1 MLSRSLLIPAGLA
14 LALLLNGC
22 VPEPPEPKGAR
33 FDPQSPLLRTEGPVF
48 VSETDF
54 TFIDSLG
61 KRWLAP
67 KGTKTD
73 GATIPQWALSVTG
86 DRMDTGYRNAA
97 LVHDAYCQGG
107 LNGEG
112 PSFQKDSWENVH
124 RMFYEAC
131 VANGVDPVR
140 ARLMF
145 SAVWI
150 GGPRW
155 NYNGPELSTQQ
166 KMEQLQQIKEQLA
179 REDQTTPPKGD
190 YRDLT
195 GLIERMSALE
205 RDVKELKVTTARIET
220 KTDQLITSVET
231 ISASFA
237 TLTKQGGVIA
247 QPTTPE
253 QHYHNARV
261 HELGG
266 DYGNARQSYLAYFAS
281 DLDYLDPHLRYL
293 DFLKLQEGRA
303 GARETYALIVQKA
316 KSIVPTYASI
326 LLAEP
331 GQRITKLRDFL
342 AAHPDFAPAY
352 YHLSEEYSA
361 ARLGTQSLDDKRQ
374 ERAALESFLKLHSDG
389 KLLRWIIDRSLVSGW
404 QQDAE
409 SRLAAIAATVNDA
422 VLANP
427 VELRWMAT
435 NGGWM
440 GTISIAEAAR
450 EVFWKGPGM
459 TEFKSTGA
467 SPARDPRTGAPMPNL
482 VLNLP
487 DKTPSSEIL
496 VKYLN
501 ASGQEMGPFTIPFD
515 PDASSLSES
524 KYILGMT
531 STSWVSFREWDG
543 KLLLYFSHLLS
554 HRGVLKEIKYG
565 VDKETPETAYAFPA
579 YDKPG
584 IAPITEDVSIYIAV
598 PGPTKFVTVQLT
610 FIDGTQSDVVR
621 FAR

>member
-1 MLSRSLLIPAGLA
+1 
-14 LALLLNGC
+14 
-22 VPEPPEPKGAR
+22 V
-33 FDPQSPLLRTEGPVF
+33 
-48 VSETDF
+48 DF

-61 KRWLAP
+61 KKWLAP

-86 DRMDTGYRNAA
+86 DRMDAGYRNAA

-107 LNGEG
+107 LNGQG
-112 PSFQKDSWENVH
+112 PSFQKDTWENVH

-166 KMEQLQQIKEQLA
+166 KLEQLQQIKAQL
-179 REDQTTPPKGD
+179 EKDDQTTPPKGD
-190 YRDLT
+190 YSDLT

-231 ISASFA
+231 MSATFA
-237 TLTKQGGVIA
+237 SLAKQGGVIA

-266 DYGNARQSYLAYFAS
+266 DYGNARQSYLAYFGF
-281 DLDYLDPHLRYL
+281 DLDSLDPHLRYL

-303 GARETYALIVQKA
+303 GARESYQLIVQKA
-316 KSIVPTYASI
+316 KSIVPGYAAI
-326 LLAEP
+326 LLWERD
-331 GQRITKLRDFL
+331 QRIAKLREFVT
-342 AAHPDFAPAY
+342 AHPDFAPAY
-352 YHLSEEYSA
+352 YHLSEDYSA

-374 ERAALESFLKLHSDG
+374 ERAALEAFLKLHAEG
-389 KLLRWIIDRSLVSGW
+389 KLLRWIIDRSLASEW
-404 QQDAE
+404 QKDAE
-409 SRLAAIAATVNDA
+409 TRLATLQATVNDT

-440 GTISIAEAAR
+440 GSISIAEAAR
-450 EVFWKGPGM
+450 EIFWKGPGM

-467 SPARDPRTGAPMPNL
+467 SPTRDPRTGAPMPNA
-482 VLNLP
+482 VINLP
-487 DKTPSSEIL
+487 EKTPATEIL
-496 VKYLN
+496 IKYLN
-501 ASGQEMGPFTIPFD
+501 ATGQEMGPFTLPFD
-515 PDASSLSES
+515 PAASSLSES
-524 KYILGMT
+524 KHILGMT

-554 HRGVLKEIKYG
+554 HRGILKEIRYG
-565 VDKETPETAYAFPA
+565 LDKATPDTAYPFPA

-584 IAPITEDVSIYIAV
+584 IAPITEEVSIYTAV
-598 PGPTKFVTVQLT
+598 PDTTKFVTVQLT
-610 FIDGTQSDVVR
+610 FTDGTQSEVVR
-621 FAR
+621 FDR